1 MDAQKIFFDTI
12 KQNLSSNTR
21 LADEVSDILKVS
33 LDSAYRRIRGEKELT
48 MNELSKLCLSFNI
61 SIDSVINS
69 QSGNIMFRYSA
80 LDMSNMDN
88 YYLYM
93 QHLATLME
101 SNAKAK
107 EKEIYFMAVDIPLPH
122 FTPHMELALFKIYTW
137 FQSVNKLTV
146 SYEKFCE
153 MLDLPLLK
161 NIYAKITNAYLQ
173 IPSTEIW
180 TNNTI
185 DPIIHLL
192 DYYPDLNCFES
203 KDSFTL
209 ICSQLLQLIEN
220 LEILAGQE
228 KKEYKGK
235 DSFYRMYLSPIAIM
249 NDFMITK
256 RDGVNVTTIKLY
268 TINGMFTSDT
278 TFCSEVEKWMHN
290 SISKSLSLSG
300 NATRE
305 RFQFFRKLK
314 DRISYLSETKN
325 I

>member
-1 MDAQKIFFDTI
+1 MDIQKIFFETV
-12 KQNLSSNTR
+12 KQNLPSNLR
-21 LADEVSDILKVS
+21 LADEVSDVLKVS
-33 LDSAYRRIRGEKELT
+33 QDSAYRRIRGEKELT
-48 MNELSKLCLSFNI
+48 MNELSVLCRHFNL
-61 SIDSVINS
+61 SIDSAINN
-69 QSGNIMFRYSA
+69 QAGNISFRYSPI
-80 LDMSNMDN
+80 DMSNMDN

-101 SNAKAK
+101 SIAKAK
-107 EKEIYFMAVDIPLPH
+107 EKEIIFMAVDIPLPH
-122 FTPHMELALFKIYTW
+122 FTPYMELTLFKIYTW
-137 FQSVNKLTV
+137 FQSVSKLTV

-153 MLDLPLLK
+153 MLDIPLLR
-161 NIYAKITNAYLQ
+161 NIYAKITNAYLR

-192 DYYPDLNCFES
+192 DYYIDLNCFES
-203 KDSFTL
+203 RESFVL
-209 ICSQLLQLIEN
+209 ICTQLLQLIEN
-220 LEILAGQE
+220 LEMLAE
-228 KKEYKGK
+228 KEYKGN
-235 DSFYRMYLSPIAIM
+235 DSFYRMFLSSVAIM

-290 SISKSLSLSG
+290 SISKSISLSG

-314 DRISYLSETKN
+314 DRINYLSESKN